1 MVRIR
6 SRSCCSERARF
17 GVGSPLGFLRMVE
30 QTFSRRP
37 PRWVQQIR
45 AVLCDLATPV
55 QSPTRTF
62 ARLSFRPGRERE
74 RERETRGL
82 SREHVGGFETWDCRY
97 SFWKKALTLSSFQRF
112 IVHIVPGNVPSAHSR
127 KRTSSGIEYFRLVR
141 IQNTLARFCR
151 ILTGHTL
158 RTAFRPISCC
168 LTCRFKILS
177 DLNNRSGGCPSRSD
191 RGATAAESLGRR
203 DPPARRPAR
212 VSRRR
217 PARHAAPRKSS
228 PRVESRTR
236 AVFSA
241 RVSFSVESFGGSLTL
256 RTRVSLFAKRRPRLP
271 SKAS

>member
-82 SREHVGGFETWDCRY
+82 SREHVRGFETWDCRY

-168 LTCRFKILS
+168 PHLS
-177 DLNNRSGGCPSRSD
+177 IQNPFGLEQQV
-191 RGATAAESLGRR
+191 RGMSVALGQRR
-203 DPPARRPAR
+203 DGCGVPRTTRSACPPPCARF
-212 VSRRR
+212 
-217 PARHAAPRKSS
+217 SS
-228 PRVESRTR
+228 TSRT
-236 AVFSA
+236 
-241 RVSFSVESFGGSLTL
+241 
-256 RTRVSLFAKRRPRLP
+256 TRRS
-271 SKAS
+271 S